1 MPESVEHVN
10 SKTAFFHGFL
20 RVLKIIFVLVF
31 FGMQIWEREGKR
43 VQGNMNYEA
52 ELMLMI
58 KWPES

>member
-10 SKTAFFHGFL
+10 SKSAFFHVFL

-43 VQGNMNYEA
+43 AQENMNYEA